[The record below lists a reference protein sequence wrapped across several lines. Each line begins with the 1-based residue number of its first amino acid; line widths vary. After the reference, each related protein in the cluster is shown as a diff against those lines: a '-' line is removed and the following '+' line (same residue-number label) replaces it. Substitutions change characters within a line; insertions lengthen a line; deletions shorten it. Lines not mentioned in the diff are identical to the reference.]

1 MKTKLIPAIVIGLC
15 VLLFS
20 TQAVGEA
27 ESFRNDSTHAITAT
41 ELFSDIVNRVLP
53 SVCMVLN
60 KAVVSTT
67 KIDNPKK
74 ENQNNAFI

>member
-1 MKTKLIPAIVIGLC
+1 MKTKFIPAIVISLWI
-15 VLLFS
+15 LLFS
-20 TQAVGEA
+20 AHAVA
-27 ESFRNDSTHAITAT
+27 ESF
-41 ELFSDIVNRVLP
+41 SDTVSRVLP

-60 KAVVSTT
+60 EVVVSTT